1 MTQASRQLQKKAFR
15 AHSSQERS
23 QNFNEMRRKTQIST
37 RAHQSAGKAEY
48 FPRSE
53 AVQPQHE
60 ANWIYSNYIQLSSET
75 TAPLQIWVAIWNTVR
90 LVVNRPPAIFIWVIY
105 ANLHR
110 STVVYFFSI
119 LSL

>member
-53 AVQPQHE
+53 AVQPQHV
-60 ANWIYSNYIQLSSET
+60 IRICYIFT
-75 TAPLQIWVAIWNTVR
+75 NAITREGN
-90 LVVNRPPAIFIWVIY
+90 N
-105 ANLHR
+105 
-110 STVVYFFSI
+110 
-119 LSL
+119 